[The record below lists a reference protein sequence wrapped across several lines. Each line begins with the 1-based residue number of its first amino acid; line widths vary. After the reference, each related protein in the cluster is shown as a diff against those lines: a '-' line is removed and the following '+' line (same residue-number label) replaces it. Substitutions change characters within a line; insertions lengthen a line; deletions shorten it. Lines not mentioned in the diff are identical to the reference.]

1 MPSWE
6 YQLEQAYKREKRKE
20 LEKRTKRTK
29 QHGDFTIIYR

>member
-1 MPSWE
+1 MPTWE
-6 YQLEQAYKREKRKE
+6 YQLKQACKAQERKE